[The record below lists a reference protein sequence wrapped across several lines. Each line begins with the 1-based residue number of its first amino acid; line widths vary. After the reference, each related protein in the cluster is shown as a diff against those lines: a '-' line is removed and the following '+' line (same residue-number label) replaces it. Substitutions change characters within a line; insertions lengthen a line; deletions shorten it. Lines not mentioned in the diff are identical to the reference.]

1 MNRKPEAALK
11 KLSVI
16 KKYKNIN
23 RINVKLAMQEKSLED
38 RRAGAEVWLIVL
50 IVISVITLIA
60 IYMFMGLGWFTVA
73 GFILAVIF
81 SVIVIPFRER
91 KKNG

>member
-1 MNRKPEAALK
+1 MK
-11 KLSVI
+11 K
-16 KKYKNIN
+16 
-23 RINVKLAMQEKSLED
+23 RSLED
-38 RRAGAEVWLIVL
+38 RRGEAEVWLIVL
-50 IVISVITLIA
+50 ILISVITLIV

-73 GFILAVIF
+73 AFVVAVIF

>member
-1 MNRKPEAALK
+1 MCM
-11 KLSVI
+11 SI
-16 KKYKNIN
+16 D
-23 RINVKLAMQEKSLED
+23 VKLAMQKRSLED
-38 RRAGAEVWLIVL
+38 RRGGAEVWLIVL
-50 IVISVITLIA
+50 ILISVITLIV

-73 GFILAVIF
+73 AFIVAVIF

>member
-1 MNRKPEAALK
+1 MSLER
-11 KLSVI
+11 SV
-16 KKYKNIN
+16 
-23 RINVKLAMQEKSLED
+23 ED
-38 RRAGAEVWLIVL
+38 RRGEAEVWLIVL
-50 IVISVITLIA
+50 ILISVITLIV

-73 GFILAVIF
+73 AFVVAVIF